1 MRRCVDLTNGQP
13 SQWSAVIDPLSHRK
27 GSVEGVMGNID
38 STLVLDEAVVRT
50 ES

>member
-1 MRRCVDLTNGQP
+1 M
-13 SQWSAVIDPLSHRK
+13 IDQLSHMR

-38 STLVLDEAVVRT
+38 SILVLDEVVVRS

>member
-1 MRRCVDLTNGQP
+1 M
-13 SQWSAVIDPLSHRK
+13 IDRLSHRK

-38 STLVLDEAVVRT
+38 STLVLDEVVVRS